1 VGARD
6 IEPRRLNFGCGPMLA
21 AGWLNSD
28 RLAAPGNDLPCDIRT
43 GLPLADASMDYVVA
57 MHVLQDL
64 AYPEIEPALR
74 ELRRVLAP
82 GGVLRIGVPDL
93 DRAIAAYQRGD
104 PAYFYVPDTDAGRLG
119 SKLVTQ
125 VIWYGSVRTP
135 FTFDFA
141 AETMG
146 RAGFGAVVRCEFGA
160 TASRFADIVTLD
172 NRERETLFVE
182 ATP

>member
-1 VGARD
+1 
-6 IEPRRLNFGCGPMLA
+6 MLP

-28 RLAAPGNDLPCDIRT
+28 RVAAPGVDVTCDIRA
-43 GLPLADASMDYVVA
+43 GLPLADASMDCVVA

-64 AYPEIEPALR
+64 AYAEIEPALR

-82 GGVLRIGVPDL
+82 DGVLRIGVPDL
-93 DRAIAAYQRGD
+93 DRAIAAYGRGD
-104 PAYFYVPDTDAGRLG
+104 RAYFYVPDEDAGRLG

-125 VIWYGSVRTP
+125 LVWYGSVRTP

-141 AETMG
+141 VETME
-146 RAGFGAVVRCEFGA
+146 RAGFGAVVRCAFRT